1 MKVFAYCTL
10 VLSGLLVLLWPV
22 AAFSSIFLFDAPNG
36 TFYFEVQRYAL
47 AIGILSYPRGFLVA
61 IARIIA
67 RKKGQGWWN
76 GLTIGFLLARSR
88 NWPWCICSSR
98 FSATERDPGEHSNCL
113 QFCFSLP
120 A

>member
-1 MKVFAYCTL
+1 MKVFAYSTL

-22 AAFSSIFLFDAPNG
+22 AAFSSIFLFDAPSG

-47 AIGILSYPRGFLVA
+47 AIGILSYPWGFLVA

-76 GLTIGFLLARSR
+76 GLTIGFLLA
-88 NWPWCICSSR
+88 P
-98 FSATERDPGEHSNCL
+98 FAQLTLVYLLVTLFGH
-113 QFCFSLP
+113 
-120 A
+120 